1 MNFFKTRLEIDE
13 NGEYYVPLY
22 GVRFELNDEQKKQLE
37 EKDTPAQDITLGI
50 RPEHVSLC
58 EEGGVEA
65 TVDVSEMMGSSVH
78 LHCDV
83 QGDEVVV
90 VAQDKE
96 LAGKHD
102 LMFRHGEKV
111 RLHFD
116 SSVLHLFGADEIN
129 LL

>member
-1 MNFFKTRLEIDE
+1 
-13 NGEYYVPLY
+13 
-22 GVRFELNDEQKKQLE
+22 
-37 EKDTPAQDITLGI
+37 
-50 RPEHVSLC
+50 
-58 EEGGVEA
+58 
-65 TVDVSEMMGSSVH
+65 MMGSSVH

-96 LAGKHD
+96 LAGRHD

-116 SSVLHLFGADEIN
+116 SSVLHLFGEDGVN